1 MTMEIRPF
9 GQAMGAEVVGVDVSG
24 ELDSGT
30 FQAIESAIA
39 EHAVV
44 VVRDQ
49 ALQPAEQ
56 ARFARRFGT
65 PQVNVRADVNH
76 GGVPEVFWVS
86 NVTRDGKPLGSHDA
100 GRYWH
105 SDLCYLERPSSL
117 TILYAVEVPEKDGVV
132 YGDTAFA
139 GAHLAFD
146 ALPEK
151 RKRELQGLRAANS
164 YRTMWKRKAQDF
176 GAREVLS
183 DEELAARFPPDA
195 YHPIIREHPVTGR
208 KCLYVC
214 DGYTTHIEGMSEE
227 ASAALLAELF
237 EHLAQP
243 SFRYVHQW
251 RVGDVLIWDNCS
263 VQHKATFDFQLPL
276 RRVMQRCTI
285 EGSVPY

>member
-1 MTMEIRPF
+1 MTMEIRPI
-9 GQAMGAEVVGVDVSG
+9 GEGMGAEIVGVDVSG
-24 ELDSGT
+24 ELDTST
-30 FQAIESAIA
+30 FQAIESAIG

-44 VVRDQ
+44 VVREQ
-49 ALQPAEQ
+49 TLLAEEQ

-65 PQVNVRADVNH
+65 PQVNVRADANH
-76 GGVPEVFWVS
+76 GGVAEVFWVS

-117 TILYAVEVPEKDGVV
+117 TLLYALEVPEKDGVV
-132 YGDTAFA
+132 YGATAFA

-164 YRTMWKRKAQDF
+164 YRTMWKRKAQEF

-195 YHPIIREHPVTGR
+195 IHPIVRVHPTTGR

-214 DGYTTHIEGMSEE
+214 DGYTTHIDGLSEE
-227 ASAALLAELF
+227 ASAALLDELF
-237 EHLAQP
+237 EHLTQP

-251 RVGDVLIWDNCS
+251 RIGDVLIWDNCA
-263 VQHKATFDFQLPL
+263 VQHKATFDYQLPL
-276 RRVMQRCTI
+276 RRVMRRCTI
-285 EGSVPY
+285 EGSVPV